1 GLPAGGVRGVG
12 GLVAWAAPAGDRQ
25 AELVHQAVGEWC
37 LIQAHPAHGLRATTD
52 LHARPRWHV
61 DLAEAIHHCGR
72 RRGLWV
78 RLHGDRGSRGHDQ
91 RTGKQRVGIG
101 RDDQDGVQLGPQHR
115 ATSGER
121 ISGRARRRR
130 HQDTVAAE
138 GRYWAFI
145 DLENRVEHALA
156 IQILH
161 RALVERPASAE
172 NAAVHIP
179 DGDRQGHSV
188 FHTVVVGDDALD
200 GLGEGL
206 LLPLRQETDVS
217 HVDAQHWHVRG
228 VRDVGGSQEGAIA
241 AKYENHLHT
250 LSCLTG
256 VAETW
261 EAPQDLVTRHGSWI
275 GGCHHADVNAAFM

>member
-1 GLPAGGVRGVG
+1 
-12 GLVAWAAPAGDRQ
+12 
-25 AELVHQAVGEWC
+25 
-37 LIQAHPAHGLRATTD
+37 
-52 LHARPRWHV
+52 
-61 DLAEAIHHCGR
+61 
-72 RRGLWV
+72 
-78 RLHGDRGSRGHDQ
+78 
-91 RTGKQRVGIG
+91 
-101 RDDQDGVQLGPQHR
+101 
-115 ATSGER
+115 
-121 ISGRARRRR
+121 
-130 HQDTVAAE
+130 
-138 GRYWAFI
+138 
-145 DLENRVEHALA
+145 
-156 IQILH
+156 
-161 RALVERPASAE
+161 
-172 NAAVHIP
+172 VHIP

-275 GGCHHADVNAAFM
+275 GGCHHADVNAAFMELGRRFGGHTQELEYQRMSYTR